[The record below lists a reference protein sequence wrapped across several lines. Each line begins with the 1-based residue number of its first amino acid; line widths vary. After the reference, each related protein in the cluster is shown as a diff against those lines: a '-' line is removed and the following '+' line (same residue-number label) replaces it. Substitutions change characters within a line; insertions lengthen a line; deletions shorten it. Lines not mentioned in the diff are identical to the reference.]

1 MSDDPTN
8 PKPQPPAPD
17 PAAVHVR
24 GPVVLAGKTLHRYS
38 GARIFAVNNICR
50 NLDFEADARL
60 GEWKGGAF
68 VNSKGETVTPSRVAQ
83 STRMMLTFYLMTLD
97 RAAVQAVMFDS
108 EQVLAAALAFWDTL
122 TMAEIERAQKL
133 YDTAL
138 SEIEDAEVEVVPEK
152 GASPKKDTTRP
163 A

>member
-1 MSDDPTN
+1 MTDDPTKQTP
-8 PKPQPPAPD
+8 PKPPTD
-17 PAAVHVR
+17 PATVHIR
-24 GPVVLAGKTLHRYS
+24 GPVTLGGKTLHRFA

-60 GEWKGGAF
+60 GEWKNGAF
-68 VNSKGETVTPSRVAQ
+68 KNSKGETVTPSRVAQ

-97 RAAVQAVMFDS
+97 KAGVQSVMFDS
-108 EQVLAAALAFWDTL
+108 EQVLSAALAFWDTL
-122 TMAEIERAQKL
+122 TMDEISRAQTL

-152 GASPKKDTTRP
+152 GATAKKATTHQD
-163 A
+163 